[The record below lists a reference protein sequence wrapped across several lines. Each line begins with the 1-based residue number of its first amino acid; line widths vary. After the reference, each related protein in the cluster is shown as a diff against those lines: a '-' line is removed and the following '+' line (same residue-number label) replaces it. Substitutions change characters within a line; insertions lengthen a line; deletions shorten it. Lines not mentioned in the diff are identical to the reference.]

1 MKLDAKAVRRLQ
13 TYFHSHNYQ
22 PQFSKCGI
30 TLYDMATWFIYEL
43 NLVENYPDYD
53 IAWYYESNRIQ
64 FEWHINGFHYVV
76 YFSDDINSY
85 YIDVTGSIYEYE
97 STEWNNDIREHII
110 NHLDKVYAT
119 K

>member
-1 MKLDAKAVRRLQ
+1 
-13 TYFHSHNYQ
+13 
-22 PQFSKCGI
+22 
-30 TLYDMATWFIYEL
+30 MATWFIYEL
-43 NLVENYPDYD
+43 NLIELYPDYL
-53 IAWYYESNRIQ
+53 IAWDYEVNRIQ

-76 YFSDDINSY
+76 FISGDDINSY
-85 YIDVTGSIYEYE
+85 YIDQTGSAYEYE